1 MKRFL
6 QKIGICII
14 DTKKEILEKKKKDVR
29 NLNRKT
35 YRICLVMI
43 ILVAILSAVLY
54 FQIVEKKELNPK
66 DGVFVWDTCQEG
78 SFV

>member
-1 MKRFL
+1 M
-6 QKIGICII
+6 CII

-35 YRICLVMI
+35 YRICLVML
-43 ILVAILSAVLY
+43 ILAAILSTVLY
-54 FQIVEKKELNPK
+54 IRIAEKKELNPK
-66 DGVFVWDTCQEG
+66 DGVFVWESCEEG